1 MLTITTYSQT
11 IAIICFLHSLTDCN
25 QAFLTTHWTLDISF
39 FTRTNSIVFR
49 SMLVI
54 FSPKL
59 SDFREQIDERVGF
72 VSFTACP
79 TVDDVANTILIFRPC
94 ITNISQHR
102 SSADRTIRPDFRTT
116 RRPKI
121 FRSFTLVQIVV
132 PVTFDIRNCICELYP
147 LTGFCWMTLLAYWQ
161 RVSPITIFG
170 EKPIHVAKHFCST
183 FRTIEVILLF

>member
-1 MLTITTYSQT
+1 MLTITTNSQT
-11 IAIICFLHSLTDCN
+11 ITIICFLNSIADCY
-25 QAFLTTHWTLDISF
+25 QSFSTTHWTLDIGF

-54 FSPKL
+54 FRPKL

-79 TVDDVANTILIFRPC
+79 TVHDVTNTILIFFPC
-94 ITNISQHR
+94 KTNISQHR

-116 RRPKI
+116 RRPKV
-121 FRSFTLVQIVV
+121 FRSLALVQIIV
-132 PVTFDIRNCICELYP
+132 PVTFNIRNCVCELYP
-147 LTGFCWMTLLAYWQ
+147 LTGLCRMTLLAYWQ